1 MWRAQTNSSLG
12 AHDHLN
18 PPLQTSV
25 RDSVEVKRHPA
36 RRGRRL
42 LPPVSSLCQAT
53 DIVVSVRGI
62 GNKKRIRVL
71 YFNEVSARYPILVS
85 VSVHP

>member
-25 RDSVEVKRHPA
+25 RDLVEIKRHPA

-53 DIVVSVRGI
+53 DIVVSVRGV
-62 GNKKRIRVL
+62 GNKKRIRVRV
-71 YFNEVSARYPILVS
+71 F
-85 VSVHP
+85 

>member
-25 RDSVEVKRHPA
+25 RDSVEIKRHPA

-42 LPPVSSLCQAT
+42 LPVSQS
-53 DIVVSVRGI
+53 VVSVRGI

>member
-1 MWRAQTNSSLG
+1 MQRAQTNSSLG
-12 AHDHLN
+12 GHDHLN

-25 RDSVEVKRHPA
+25 RDSVEIKRHPA

-53 DIVVSVRGI
+53 DIVVSAI
-62 GNKKRIRVL
+62 KNESKQNEYE